1 MVFFKQLYYFLV
13 LILHYKLCMGYL
25 EYDNWVNIALSHAID
40 HKNPNSFAYRGNI
53 TISSLEIGL
62 AKTNQE
68 VLTAIQIQN
77 LEDLARANQMYRLKA
92 EVYYADGKRQQFL
105 SSTKACNLIMSNLN
119 DILWISIDHNGY
131 INAATVLTSRSD
143 VCLLASLQL
152 LHKRT
157 ALFPWITFS
166 LALCRVYIYVVYQ
179 LNSSKM
185 DQIQIH
191 HYAQWVRSFYENI
204 SVSGLEDFN
213 TDVLIR
219 HTEMAP
225 FPDTTSFI
233 QKLERERE
241 ARERGDVRDN
251 RGFFAKYWMYIVPVV
266 LLVFISGATNQD
278 NSK

>member
-143 VCLLASLQL
+143 VC
-152 LHKRT
+152 
-157 ALFPWITFS
+157 
-166 LALCRVYIYVVYQ
+166 
-179 LNSSKM
+179 
-185 DQIQIH
+185 
-191 HYAQWVRSFYENI
+191 FYENI